1 MTCSSP
7 RPSALTGKLFL
18 LFAGLFVAR
27 QLLLVRKVG
36 LRLRACARYVTDQP
50 PSALH
55 HSRCHLN
62 SFPGALKER
71 KEEKRHEGVERDN
84 LERMRRAR
92 EEAQRRQMELGV
104 CGGGGRKGK
113 HNLMRG
119 TAWRS
124 HRHRGF

>member
-1 MTCSSP
+1 M
-7 RPSALTGKLFL
+7 
-18 LFAGLFVAR
+18 
-27 QLLLVRKVG
+27 
-36 LRLRACARYVTDQP
+36 
-50 PSALH
+50 
-55 HSRCHLN
+55 
-62 SFPGALKER
+62 KER